1 MSKKVCFMYPS
12 SEYILDGVRSALG
25 LAVEN
30 MYAYGVVMYNEIDEN
45 LMTDYHK
52 ENIDWIR
59 DMEGEIFSIPD
70 GNVEKY
76 ALVKITLEELGQK
89 LRDMDL
95 IVPYGIMRSDKS

>member
-1 MSKKVCFMYPS
+1 MYPS

-30 MYAYGVVMYNEIDEN
+30 MYAYGVVMNNEITDEQ
-45 LMTDYHK
+45 MTEYHK

-59 DMEGEIFSIPD
+59 DMEGEIFTIPD
-70 GNVEKY
+70 GNVEKHG
-76 ALVKITLEELGQK
+76 LVKMTLEELGQK
-89 LRDMDL
+89 LRDMEY

>member
-12 SEYILDGVRSALG
+12 REYILDGVRSALG

-30 MYAYGVVMYNEIDEN
+30 MYAYGVVINNEIEEEQ
-45 LMTDYHK
+45 MTEYHK

-59 DMEGEIFSIPD
+59 DMEGEIYSIPD

-76 ALVKITLEELGQK
+76 GLVKITLEELGQK
-89 LRDMDL
+89 LREMDV